1 MKFVISGMP
10 SGGGEALQVLVK
22 VNEKPAT
29 ELQLDSLIL
38 LRDCEVR
45 PRWRNASGVVP
56 ESLVVGGLCGRE
68 ISVTLAASQRRRDAL
83 QSLGI

>member
-1 MKFVISGMP
+1 M
-10 SGGGEALQVLVK
+10 
-22 VNEKPAT
+22 
-29 ELQLDSLIL
+29 L

-45 PRWRNASGVVP
+45 PCWRSASGVVL
-56 ESLVVGGLCGRE
+56 ESLVVGGPCGRE